1 MHEEGYLII
10 FELRGKT
17 PLTPIEGHIHGEA
30 VFFFFFFIS
39 EFYCVAL
46 KEQRGAYTVLSFI
59 FENLK
64 YSQILNTL
72 ATGLEQ

>member
-1 MHEEGYLII
+1 MTILCI
-10 FELRGKT
+10 L
-17 PLTPIEGHIHGEA
+17 LWWIERVWETA
-30 VFFFFFFIS
+30 VCNLSNNAQQSIFIS

-46 KEQRGAYTVLSFI
+46 KEQRGVYTVLSFI

-64 YSQILNTL
+64 YLQILNTL

>member
-30 VFFFFFFIS
+30 VL
-39 EFYCVAL
+39 FYQMC
-46 KEQRGAYTVLSFI
+46 
-59 FENLK
+59 
-64 YSQILNTL
+64 
-72 ATGLEQ
+72 